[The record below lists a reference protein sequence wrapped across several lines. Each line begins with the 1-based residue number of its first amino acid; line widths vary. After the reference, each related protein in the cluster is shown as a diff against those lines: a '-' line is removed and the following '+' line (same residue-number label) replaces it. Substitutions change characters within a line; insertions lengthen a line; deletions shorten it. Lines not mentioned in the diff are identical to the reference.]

1 MGLQGWLFP
10 CGTYSPAPAPNRNP
24 CDATRPSIFNNT
36 CNRWVFEMN
45 LTDSLQIV
53 RLTDVGLKRDHNE
66 DVVASDAEIGLVVLA
81 DGMGGYK
88 AGEVASEIAV
98 LTIVAEL
105 KESMLDLEPGQIDP
119 VTDMQAESLLIMD
132 AVRQANESIYHVSQ
146 DQPQCAGMGTTLV
159 MGLFTNDRLLVGHIG
174 DSRMYRL
181 RDEEFSRLTEDHS
194 LLQEQLNS
202 GLITPEQ
209 AKISLNKNLVTR
221 ALGVDPEVELELN
234 EFDVEVGDI
243 YLLCSDGLTDLVEDE
258 EIQATLTA
266 QQANLELAANHLIQM
281 ANDNGGKDNISVILI
296 RVLKPFAAEHSWYDN
311 FLNWL
316 K

>member
-1 MGLQGWLFP
+1 
-10 CGTYSPAPAPNRNP
+10 
-24 CDATRPSIFNNT
+24 
-36 CNRWVFEMN
+36 MN
-45 LTDSLQIV
+45 LNDTLQIV

-66 DVVASDAEIGLVVLA
+66 DAVASDAEMGLVVLA

-105 KESMLDLEPGQIDP
+105 KEAMLGMEPGQVDP
-119 VTDMQAESLLIMD
+119 ITEMQAEGLLVTE
-132 AVRQANESIYHVSQ
+132 AVRKANESIYHVSQ

-159 MGLFTNDRLLVGHIG
+159 MGLFTNNKILVGHIG

-181 RDEEFSRLTEDHS
+181 RDEEFRQLTEDHS

-209 AKISLNKNLVTR
+209 AKTSANKNLVTR
-221 ALGVDPEVELELN
+221 ALGVDPEVELELH
-234 EFDVEVGDI
+234 EYDVEVGDI
-243 YLLCSDGLTDLVEDE
+243 YLLCSDGLSDLVEDE
-258 EIQATLTA
+258 EIHEILKTLN
-266 QQANLELAANHLIQM
+266 ANLELAANHLIQM

-296 RVLKPFAAEHSWYDN
+296 RVLKPFAAERTWYDN